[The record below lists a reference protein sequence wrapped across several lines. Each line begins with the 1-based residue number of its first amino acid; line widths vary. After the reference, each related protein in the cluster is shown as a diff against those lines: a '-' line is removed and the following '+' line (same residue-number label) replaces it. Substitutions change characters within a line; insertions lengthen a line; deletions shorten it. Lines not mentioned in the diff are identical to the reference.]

1 MIIPRSFFLLPLT
14 LLALVSV
21 ATLSS
26 ANPTTTTTKNNDLHH
41 RTVNEARA
49 ELLAQLPKPSSAV
62 TSCPAAWVRRLLQ
75 PCACNEASPNQLLCS
90 GESLVEELLVK
101 MHYRIRLTERLY
113 TTLGLKEKSRQLAE
127 GLGQFDTVIIART
140 GLTRLDTPVFKLF
153 PAIRSVLLDSDRQ
166 LREVRLVDTFGRR
179 SKAGKTSE
187 QKIVE
192 LDNFFL
198 VNMDNVNIDE

>member
-1 MIIPRSFFLLPLT
+1 MIIPWSFLLPLT

-26 ANPTTTTTKNNDLHH
+26 ANPTTTTKNNDLHH

>member
-26 ANPTTTTTKNNDLHH
+26 ANPTTTTKNNDLHH

-49 ELLAQLPKPSSAV
+49 ELLAQLPKPSSTV

-140 GLTRLDTPVFKLF
+140 GLSRLDTPVFKLF

>member
-26 ANPTTTTTKNNDLHH
+26 ANPTTTTKNNDLHH

-49 ELLAQLPKPSSAV
+49 ELLAQLPKPSSTV

-140 GLTRLDTPVFKLF
+140 GLSRLDTPVFQLF

>member
-26 ANPTTTTTKNNDLHH
+26 ANPTTTTKNNDLHH

-49 ELLAQLPKPSSAV
+49 ELLAQLPKPSSTV

-140 GLTRLDTPVFKLF
+140 GLTRLDTPVFQLF

>member
-1 MIIPRSFFLLPLT
+1 MIIPWSFLLPLT
-14 LLALVSV
+14 LFALVSV

>member
-1 MIIPRSFFLLPLT
+1 MIIPWSFLLPLT

-26 ANPTTTTTKNNDLHH
+26 ANPTATTKNSDLHH

>member
-14 LLALVSV
+14 LFALVSV

-26 ANPTTTTTKNNDLHH
+26 ANPTTTTKNNDLHH

>member
-14 LLALVSV
+14 LFALVSV

-26 ANPTTTTTKNNDLHH
+26 ANPTTTTKNNDLHH

-49 ELLAQLPKPSSAV
+49 ELFAQLPKPSSTV
-62 TSCPAAWVRRLLQ
+62 TSCPEAWVRRLLQ

-140 GLTRLDTPVFKLF
+140 GLSRLDTPVFKLF

>member
-1 MIIPRSFFLLPLT
+1 MIIPMSFFLLPLT
-14 LLALVSV
+14 LFALVSV

-49 ELLAQLPKPSSAV
+49 ELLAQLPKPSSTV

>member
-14 LLALVSV
+14 LFALVSV

-26 ANPTTTTTKNNDLHH
+26 ANPTTPTKNNDLHH